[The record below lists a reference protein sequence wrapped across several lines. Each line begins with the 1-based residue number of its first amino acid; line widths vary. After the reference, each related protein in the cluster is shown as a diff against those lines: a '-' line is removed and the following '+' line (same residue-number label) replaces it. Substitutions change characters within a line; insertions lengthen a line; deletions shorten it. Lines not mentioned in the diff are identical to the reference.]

1 MKWSAITRVLAA
13 AVPLYFLLAL
23 LVLFIIPVSKYVQ
36 CRGAKCDPIPQHL
49 TRVLV
54 LDDPKTREV
63 VQTDTE
69 EIKTKK
75 TIKEHERFGLIYSGR
90 LTFLFFAVVYGSVCA
105 VAFAVGCF
113 VIAKSF
119 AAESKHP
126 INWTILLVAV
136 TGALGFYLYH
146 HPDRY
151 MRIFDPLLKSTISQ
165 DLEAAKYIMVL
176 ANSFGFSVALF
187 LALASCAVLY
197 SRNTGAYPDSLKQI
211 ATQSKYLRL
220 VLYVGTFMLVSGV
233 LLIRSVYQWSL
244 AFLLRDDQAVKVA
257 ERFFSDLLSIE
268 GAYFTLVLAV
278 VYLPAAFL
286 LQRRADSLSELPELD
301 TEKEKVL
308 KEYGLGFSFMQSL
321 PRILAILGPL
331 LAGPIGELFS
341 RVG

>member
-13 AVPLYFLLAL
+13 GTPLYFLLVL
-23 LVLFIIPVSKYVQ
+23 LLLFLYPVRTFVQ
-36 CRGAKCDPIPQHL
+36 CQGAKCDPIDQNL

-54 LDDPKTREV
+54 VDDPKTREV

-75 TIKEHERFGLIYSGR
+75 AIKEHERVALMYSGR
-90 LTFLFFAVVYGSVCA
+90 LTFLFFAVVYGSVCV

-119 AAESKHP
+119 AAESKYP
-126 INWTILLVAV
+126 INWTIVLAAV

-146 HPDRY
+146 HPERY
-151 MRIFDPLLKSTISQ
+151 MRIFDPLLGLTISH
-165 DLEAAKYIMVL
+165 DLEAAKHILVL

-187 LALASCAVLY
+187 LTLASCAVLY
-197 SRNTGAYPDSLKQI
+197 SRNTGAYPDALKQI
-211 ATQSKYLRL
+211 GTQMKYLRL
-220 VLYVGTFMLVSGV
+220 VLYLGTFMLVSGV

-244 AFLLRDDQAVKVA
+244 AFLLRDDQAVKIA

-278 VYLPAAFL
+278 VYLPAAFI

-308 KEYGLGFSFMQSL
+308 KEYGLGFSVMQSL